1 MRKLMLALSMATMV
15 ACNADAPPADT
26 SSAQT
31 QPPVSEA
38 VAPAPSPTPA
48 MPADSTK
55 PAFVDR
61 VWRTVDGSA
70 VEAGTTYI
78 FFDNGTLQIDSPNG
92 TPMTGS
98 WDYRNQQLTM
108 VEQGV
113 SYPVDIVRLDN
124 NRFTIR
130 SNNPGGSVVIEMAA
144 APELSVP
151 ELQ

>member
-1 MRKLMLALSMATMV
+1 
-15 ACNADAPPADT
+15 
-26 SSAQT
+26 
-31 QPPVSEA
+31 
-38 VAPAPSPTPA
+38 